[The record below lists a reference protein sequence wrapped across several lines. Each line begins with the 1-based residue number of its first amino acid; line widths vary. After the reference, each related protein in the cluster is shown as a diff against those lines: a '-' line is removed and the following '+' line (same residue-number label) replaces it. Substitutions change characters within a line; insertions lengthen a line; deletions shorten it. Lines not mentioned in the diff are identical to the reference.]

1 MLGRRWRR
9 RQVCSRCS
17 RPEPT
22 PRVFLTFTKWFPCV
36 LCAFRHVVPAAQV
49 CVMER
54 VLHAAREEL
63 AESNQFVQSLQA
75 ELTSAGANRAPEQGR
90 SSVLFCS
97 VNH

>member
-1 MLGRRWRR
+1 MLGRRLRR
-9 RQVCSRCS
+9 KADVNSSAADHNRQPKC
-17 RPEPT
+17 
-22 PRVFLTFTKWFPCV
+22 FTKWFPCV